1 MQLRISC
8 ASMKWFNPTKYTK
21 FTKVELEETVKK
33 YNAGELTPALDDV
46 SHVLAHLTLTSMLSV
61 MKPDSIGYLHK
72 DLTLWVVMTK
82 VSQHSEIVEVVI
94 DSDCCSFEGLG
105 PAAGVFRDL
114 IVTLDA
120 VY

>member
-8 ASMKWFNPTKYTK
+8 ASTQWFDPSKYTRFAK
-21 FTKVELEETVKK
+21 AELEETVKK
-33 YNAGELTPALDDV
+33 YDAGEITPALDDA
-46 SHVLAHLTLTSMLSV
+46 SHVLAQLTLTSMLSV

-72 DLTLWVVMTK
+72 DLALWVVMTK

-105 PAAGVFRDL
+105 PAASVFRDL
-114 IVTLDA
+114 IVALDA